1 MKLKSFEEIV
11 FQTPFAPFVINI
23 DGKSI
28 PVEHPDQVLFNK
40 ERTTVVVAPSDNSFH
55 IIDVDQVNF
64 LTVRPRRKAAVSAK

>member
-11 FQTPFAPFVINI
+11 FQTPFAPFVINL

-40 ERTTVVVAPSDNSFH
+40 ERTTVVVAPSDNSLH
-55 IIDVDQVNF
+55 IIDVDQVKF

>member
-11 FQTPFAPFVINI
+11 FQTSFAPFVINI

-40 ERTTVVVAPSDNSFH
+40 ERTTVVVAPSDNSLH